1 MNWLEPV
8 GARVTPCNFGP
19 IRAFNAHGRITG
31 SCGDTMEVWLRL
43 EDTRVLQASFTT
55 DGCATS
61 VACGSAAAYLVQ
73 DKHLGELR
81 SLRPI
86 DILEAL
92 GEPDNAEAHHCAEL
106 ALKTFA
112 EALGVYEK
120 RMKEAGPTAAPC
132 AEGCGDPAC
141 CASCEAEP
149 AACGS
154 GGAAAPPSG
163 VGQVR
168 RRILVMS
175 GKGGVGKSTVAVNLA
190 MGFAAHG
197 LCVGLLDA
205 DLHGPSVPKLL
216 GLERETL
223 QMEGRTLLP
232 VELGPLK
239 VMSMGFALAPD
250 QAAIWRGPMKAG
262 VVEQFV
268 KQVQWGKLDL
278 LVVDCPP
285 GTGDEHLSVHQALGD
300 VEGAI
305 IVTTPQE
312 VATLDARKAITFCR
326 TSGIPVLGVLENM
339 SGFACPSC
347 GAATPV
353 FQSGGGQRLAA
364 ELRLPFLGALPLDP
378 AVGAGGDSGRPKLYA
393 GGQAGAAQ
401 AFRPILLALL
411 DQVEVPV

>member
-1 MNWLEPV
+1 MQWLESV
-8 GARVTPCNFGP
+8 GARVTPRNFGP
-19 IRAFNAHGRITG
+19 LRGSHAHGRIEG

-43 EDTRVLQASFTT
+43 EGTKVLQATFTT

-61 VACGSAAAYLVQ
+61 VACGSAAAHLVQ
-73 DKHLGELR
+73 DRHLGAVR
-81 SLRPI
+81 KLRPI

-112 EALGVYEK
+112 EALAAYEK
-120 RMKEAGPTAAPC
+120 TMKTAETQENRC
-132 AEGCGDPAC
+132 EEGCGDQAC

-149 AACGS
+149 ATCGS
-154 GGAAAPPSG
+154 EVAPGPAPG

-216 GLERETL
+216 GLEQETL
-223 QMEGRTLLP
+223 QMEGRTLLT

-239 VMSMGFALAPD
+239 VMSMGFALQPD

-268 KQVQWGKLDL
+268 KQVQWGALDL

-285 GTGDEHLSVHQALGD
+285 GTGDEHLSVHQALGQ
-300 VEGAI
+300 VEGAV

-326 TSGIPVLGVLENM
+326 TSGIPVLGILENM

-347 GAATPV
+347 GTSTPV
-353 FQSGGGQRLAA
+353 FQSGGGQRLAI
-364 ELRLPFLGALPLDP
+364 ELGLPFLGTLPLDP
-378 AVGAGGDSGRPKLYA
+378 AVGAGGDAGRPKLYA
-393 GGQAGAAQ
+393 GGEGGAAQ

-411 DQVEVPV
+411 DQVEQPV